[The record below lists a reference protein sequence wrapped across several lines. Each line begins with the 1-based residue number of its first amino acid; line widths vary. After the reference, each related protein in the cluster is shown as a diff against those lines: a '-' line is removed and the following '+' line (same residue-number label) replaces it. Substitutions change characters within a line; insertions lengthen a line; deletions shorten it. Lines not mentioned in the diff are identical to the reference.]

1 MRHKGQGHEIL
12 VDMKNEDII
21 KKNINAIKNNFY
33 KNYEKVYGYSHK
45 KLEIEITKLRLKA
58 IGKNPK
64 FNITE
69 ENNNNEKSILS
80 KRHIYLEKGKPF
92 LASIY
97 KRSDLIEN
105 KQYTGP
111 AVIEE
116 IDSTVVIPNNCI
128 FTKDNNQN
136 IIAKFK

>member
-1 MRHKGQGHEIL
+1 MRKHIVLFLG
-12 VDMKNEDII
+12 
-21 KKNINAIKNNFY
+21 
-33 KNYEKVYGYSHK
+33 
-45 KLEIEITKLRLKA
+45 
-58 IGKNPK
+58 
-64 FNITE
+64 
-69 ENNNNEKSILS
+69 NNNEKSILS

-116 IDSTVVIPNNCI
+116 IDSTVVIPNNCTFI
-128 FTKDNNQN
+128 KDKNQN